1 MGVTSVITSQAAP
14 FFAELA
20 AGHAGPPIPE
30 EKLVYFRTRSRNRLF
45 HFILSKFVAEQK
57 KGLTKAALA
66 RRIGKSPEVI
76 NRWLGSPSNLRVD
89 SISDLLIGISAEE
102 LAPTSELLLEQ
113 TARNYRPWD
122 DGEIKIEK
130 VETKTSAETVK
141 LSLHK
146 AA

>member
-1 MGVTSVITSQAAP
+1 VITSPAES
-14 FFAELA
+14 FFAELSS
-20 AGHAGPPIPE
+20 GHTGPPIPE

-45 HFILSKFVAEQK
+45 HFILSKFLAGQQ

-76 NRWLGSPSNLRVD
+76 NRWLGSPSNLTVD

-102 LAPTSELLLEQ
+102 LAPASESLVEQ
-113 TARNYRPWD
+113 TPRNYRPWD
-122 DGEIKIEK
+122 DKEIKIER
-130 VETKTSAETVK
+130 VETKTSAETIEMP
-141 LSLHK
+141 LHK

>member
-102 LAPTSELLLEQ
+102 LAPASELLLEQ

>member
-102 LAPTSELLLEQ
+102 LAPASELLLEQ
-113 TARNYRPWD
+113 TARDYRPWD